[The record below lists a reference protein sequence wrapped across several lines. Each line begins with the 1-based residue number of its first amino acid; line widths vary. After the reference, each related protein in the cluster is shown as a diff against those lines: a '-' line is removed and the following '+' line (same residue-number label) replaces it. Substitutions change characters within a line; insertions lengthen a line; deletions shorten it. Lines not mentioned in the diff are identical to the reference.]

1 MSGSHSPK
9 IDTNAYETTSTRQP
23 QQSRGDGHRSSA
35 AAGRIPVGGRTLVN
49 PGIHRSHG
57 NPANERGNAQHANNL
72 PQSFRGGPGGR
83 TIQPIQ
89 IHQNSGIPFGHV
101 PAYLPGSA
109 SLVEQL
115 DQRIL
120 IVLRDGKHLIGVS
133 DSPFSPKDHQLL
145 FFLSKRHA
153 VD

>member
-1 MSGSHSPK
+1 MSDPPSHSPK
-9 IDTNAYETTSTRQP
+9 AAIHNQEPTTSRRQP
-23 QQSRGDGHRSSA
+23 QQSSDVHRAPS
-35 AAGRIPVGGRTLVN
+35 AAGRIPVGGRALVN
-49 PGIHRSHG
+49 PGSHKSHS
-57 NPANERGNAQHANNL
+57 NAASERR
-72 PQSFRGGPGGR
+72 PQPFRGGPAGR
-83 TIQPIQ
+83 IQPIQ

-133 DSPFSPKDHQLL
+133 DKPL
-145 FFLSKRHA
+145 RIYG
-153 VD
+153 